1 MHMRVISQS
10 ETQRCKVLA
19 LRDYIK
25 GVTDTD
31 EKYFVRDQFRKIRKE
46 M

>member
-1 MHMRVISQS
+1 MHMRVVSQN
-10 ETQRCKVLA
+10 EAQRCKVLA
-19 LRDYIK
+19 LRDYVK
-25 GVTDTD
+25 DVTDTD